1 MKEDWNILSLGDC
14 FEYIRN
20 GANIKQEK
28 GAGGIPI
35 TRIETLAGGVFN
47 RDRLGYADIK
57 SSEKYASYILESGD
71 LLFSHINS
79 KAYIG
84 RTVLYEKE
92 GGEIIIHGM
101 NLLRMKVIPDVVIP
115 KFIFY
120 SFKSQYFREQ
130 VASYRKDAVNQSS
143 ISVGDL
149 KKIQI
154 AVPSISTQRRIV
166 AELDLLSGII
176 EKKNAQLRTLDELA
190 NTIFYEMFGNPDDS
204 PYDIKPLSKLSPF
217 KLAYGSGAS
226 AVDYNGLVRY
236 IRITDIEEGG
246 TLTNAPMSPDTFDE
260 KYLLN
265 DGDILFARSG
275 ATVGKTYLYKKTE
288 GKAIFAGYLIRFIP
302 DERIVLPEYIYYFTR
317 SQYYRSFVRLNAQ
330 AVAQPNINAQ
340 QYGGLKVSVP
350 PMPLQKLFAKK
361 IASINC
367 QKEIIMLSVKSAQQL
382 LESRMNSYFSI

>member
-1 MKEDWNILSLGDC
+1 MSTSWQKKHLGDIAKISSGKMISSKEISDTYSKGLYPC
-14 FEYIRN
+14 YGGN
-20 GANIKQEK
+20 GLRGYVKNYLYNGQY
-28 GAGGIPI
+28 PI
-35 TRIETLAGGVFN
+35 
-47 RDRLGYADIK
+47 
-57 SSEKYASYILESGD
+57 
-71 LLFSHINS
+71 
-79 KAYIG
+79 IG
-84 RTVLYEKE
+84 RVGALCGNVHLTNGPFFPTEHALVVSIKTNDDPRFIEYLLKSMYYLL
-92 GGEIIIHGM
+92 ISM
-101 NLLRMKVIPDVVIP
+101 NLN
-115 KFIFY
+115 
-120 SFKSQYFREQ
+120 QYAKGVAQPVLSASTISELSAYFPPISEQ
-130 VASYRKDAVNQSS
+130 KD
-143 ISVGDL
+143 
-149 KKIQI
+149 
-154 AVPSISTQRRIV
+154 IV

>member
-166 AELDLLSGII
+166 AELDFLSCII

-190 NTIFYEMFGNPDDS
+190 NTLFYEMFGNPVLNDKAWAS
-204 PYDIKPLSKLSPF
+204 EIMKDIAPQKAYSGHIPTNNGMQWLLNLDMVESKTGKIIEKVLFSSADIGNSTTTFNEDNILYSKLRP
-217 KLAYGSGAS
+217 
-226 AVDYNGLVRY
+226 
-236 IRITDIEEGG
+236 
-246 TLTNAPMSPDTFDE
+246 
-260 KYLLN
+260 YLN
-265 DGDILFARSG
+265 K
-275 ATVGKTYLYKKTE
+275 VV
-288 GKAIFAGYLIRFIP
+288 IP
-302 DERIVLPEYIYYFTR
+302 DEPGYCTSELVPLLPKKGVINRIFLAYLLRSKFFVDYINTRVAGAKMPRVTMSDFWGFDIIIPPLKLQESFAQKISDIEKQKSLIRASLSPAENLLAARMDKYF
-317 SQYYRSFVRLNAQ
+317 
-330 AVAQPNINAQ
+330 
-340 QYGGLKVSVP
+340 
-350 PMPLQKLFAKK
+350 
-361 IASINC
+361 C
-367 QKEIIMLSVKSAQQL
+367 
-382 LESRMNSYFSI
+382 

>member
-1 MKEDWNILSLGDC
+1 MSNSWQKKHLGDIAKISSGKIISSKEIYDTYSKGLYPC
-14 FEYIRN
+14 YGGN
-20 GANIKQEK
+20 GLRGYVKNFLYNGQY
-28 GAGGIPI
+28 PI
-35 TRIETLAGGVFN
+35 
-47 RDRLGYADIK
+47 
-57 SSEKYASYILESGD
+57 
-71 LLFSHINS
+71 
-79 KAYIG
+79 IG
-84 RTVLYEKE
+84 RVGALCGNVHLTNGPFFPTEHALVVSIKTNDDPRFIEYLLKS
-92 GGEIIIHGM
+92 M
-101 NLLRMKVIPDVVIP
+101 NLNQYAKGVAQPVLSASTISELSAYLPPV
-115 KFIFY
+115 
-120 SFKSQYFREQ
+120 SEQKS
-130 VASYRKDAVNQSS
+130 
-143 ISVGDL
+143 
-149 KKIQI
+149 
-154 AVPSISTQRRIV
+154 IV

-190 NTIFYEMFGNPDDS
+190 NTIFYEMFGNIDDS
-204 PYDIKPLSKLSPF
+204 PYDIKPLSKLSSF
-217 KLAYGSGAS
+217 KLSYGSGAS
-226 AVDYNGLVRY
+226 AVDYNGMVRY

-350 PMPLQKLFAKK
+350 PMPLQKAFAKK

>member
-1 MKEDWNILSLGDC
+1 MSTSWQKKHLGDIAKISSGKMISSKEISDTYSKGLYPC
-14 FEYIRN
+14 YGGN
-20 GANIKQEK
+20 GLRGYVKNYLYNGQY
-28 GAGGIPI
+28 PI
-35 TRIETLAGGVFN
+35 
-47 RDRLGYADIK
+47 
-57 SSEKYASYILESGD
+57 
-71 LLFSHINS
+71 
-79 KAYIG
+79 IG
-84 RTVLYEKE
+84 RVGALCDNVHLTNGPFFPTEHALVVSIKTNDDPRFIEYLLKS
-92 GGEIIIHGM
+92 M
-101 NLLRMKVIPDVVIP
+101 NLN
-115 KFIFY
+115 
-120 SFKSQYFREQ
+120 QYAKGVAQPVLSASTISELSAYFPPISEQ
-130 VASYRKDAVNQSS
+130 KD
-143 ISVGDL
+143 
-149 KKIQI
+149 
-154 AVPSISTQRRIV
+154 IV

-361 IASINC
+361 IASNNC